1 MMYDPNKPLS
11 NEELESLPRD
21 EFFEYLDS
29 KAEYLKRFSTPLS
42 GYKLKRFAYGS
53 AAVSGEVI
61 SHSHHEQ
68 LGKWGKENFHKT
80 CELVKNKLK

>member
-1 MMYDPNKPLS
+1 MKYNPEQELTDEQLKGLS
-11 NEELESLPRD
+11 ED